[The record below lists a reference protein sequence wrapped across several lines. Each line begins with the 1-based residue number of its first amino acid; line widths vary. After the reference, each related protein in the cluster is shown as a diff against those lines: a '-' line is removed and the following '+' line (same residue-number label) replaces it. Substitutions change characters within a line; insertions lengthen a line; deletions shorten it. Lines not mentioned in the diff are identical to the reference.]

1 MGNGWPCFI
10 YLVLIFSS
18 CFFFPVF
25 KNPVSAAAQ
34 LLQDEFWTLRIKK
47 KLHTPKKGK
56 KKQRKS
62 PCSKLR
68 IYGFMF
74 EFTVL
79 MPQEVLLSVVQFK
92 QERWWSMMH
101 KQDSWHERRS
111 KILWLTP
118 PFQGKTILHN
128 TSSVLYSKKQQWLQR
143 LILRLRKNFEPAQ

>member
-1 MGNGWPCFI
+1 MKNGKRVTLF
-10 YLVLIFSS
+10 YLLGFNIKFMFFLKSHFSRCS
-18 CFFFPVF
+18 TVARWILNS
-25 KNPVSAAAQ
+25 KN
-34 LLQDEFWTLRIKK
+34 KK
-47 KLHTPKKGK
+47 KPLTPKKGK

-62 PCSKLR
+62 PCSKLK

-118 PFQGKTILHN
+118 PFQGKTKLYN